1 MNDPVGQL
9 TLTHHCLLR
18 LVTTLSI
25 EIRRP
30 GDVLHSAAAELNSR
44 TSQRRTPQQWL
55 DILFPYYQEVF
66 G

>member
-1 MNDPVGQL
+1 MNEL

-25 EIRRP
+25 EVRRP
-30 GDVLHSAAAELNSR
+30 RDVLYSAAAELNSR
-44 TSQRRTPQQWL
+44 TSQQKTPQQWL
-55 DILFPYYQEVF
+55 DILFPYYQETF